1 MIEIV
6 TKLVSTFFYIITGG
20 VLGHDFLNMRPYLG
34 IARFGAAIIASLSFY
49 LLVKDSLPNADD
61 NMRNAWVYIQ
71 KAELE
76 KSKDE
81 RNDQYRL
88 ALDELNN
95 AIKNEP
101 GRCSAHL
108 NIGLIHWAREE
119 LESTE
124 APLLKAIECD
134 KNNPMAHYHYAVYLM
149 ENYGKYTSD
158 AGDHF
163 RTALSQNVAK
173 RFEDKYKSFCDI
185 IQGDP
190 ALQRQREN
198 NAFQVDLE
206 VYKFLACPNTLKLT
220 QISVTNIDDG
230 MWWINARLSPTFSKT
245 LLAVNLSV
253 NNGETPNKPLPAQA
267 CISGTTMVQPDTH
280 PTTVFS
286 AELQDF
292 IDGHFAA
299 SSSNEPLPP
308 PFCIQNNEVTR
319 KEYNLSLKMPVG
331 QDSDL
336 PVENISRTD
345 AQNYAQWLSQTTH
358 HSWRLP
364 TAKEWR
370 FAALQYGEQHPIF
383 NDPSH
388 HALEKSPLPVHDSG
402 KPEHLLGN
410 LREWSSDDCP
420 IHGMKLLGGNYLSGI
435 QKDLC
440 DHASDK
446 GEPGVGFRLLYSLNS
461 ETDKAYFSETPN

>member
-1 MIEIV
+1 M
-6 TKLVSTFFYIITGG
+6 
-20 VLGHDFLNMRPYLG
+20 LGHDFLNMRPYLG
-34 IARFGAAIIASLSFY
+34 IARFGAAIIAILSFY
-49 LLVKDSLPNADD
+49 LLVKDRLPNADD
-61 NMRNAWVYIQ
+61 NMRHAWDYIQ
-71 KAELE
+71 KAEDE
-76 KSKDE
+76 TSKDE

-88 ALDELNN
+88 ALDELNI
-95 AIKNEP
+95 AIQNEP

-124 APLLKAIECD
+124 APLLKAIKCD

-149 ENYGKYTSD
+149 EKYGHYTSD
-158 AGDHF
+158 ARDHF

-173 RFEDKYKSFCDI
+173 RFEDKQKPFCNI

-190 ALQRQREN
+190 TLQRQRED

-206 VYKFLACPNTLKLT
+206 VYKFLACQNKLKLK
-220 QISVTNIDDG
+220 QISVTNIEDG
-230 MWWINARLSPTFSKT
+230 MWWINARLSPMSPTDSQTPPVVK
-245 LLAVNLSV
+245 LLVTTVKN
-253 NNGETPNKPLPAQA
+253 PDKPVVPQA
-267 CISGTTMVQPDTH
+267 CISGTTEVQPDTH
-280 PTTVFS
+280 PNTVLS
-286 AELQDF
+286 AELQSF
-292 IDGHFAA
+292 IEGHFAA
-299 SSSNEPLPP
+299 SSSNEPLPA
-308 PFCIQNNEVTR
+308 PFCIQNNEVSK
-319 KEYNLSLKMPVG
+319 KEYNLFLRDTQKISVD
-331 QDSDL
+331 QDSDF

-345 AQNYAQWLSQTTH
+345 AQKYAQWLSQTTH

-370 FAALQYGEQHPIF
+370 FAALQYGEQHPVF
-383 NDPSH
+383 NDASH
-388 HALEKSPLPVHDSG
+388 PTLDKSPSPVRDSG

-420 IHGMKLLGGNYLSGI
+420 IHGMQLLGGNYLSGI

-446 GEPGVGFRLLYSLNS
+446 GEPGVGFRLLYSLS
-461 ETDKAYFSETPN
+461 SATDRAYFTGKPN

>member
-1 MIEIV
+1 MVEIGS
-6 TKLVSTFFYIITGG
+6 KLVLTFIYIITGG
-20 VLGHDFLNMRPYLG
+20 VLGHDFWNMRPYLG
-34 IARFGAAIIASLSFY
+34 FARTVLAIIAILSLYQLIKGFGW
-49 LLVKDSLPNADD
+49 LPDADI
-61 NMRNAWVYIQ
+61 NMRTAWNYIE
-71 KAELE
+71 KAERE
-76 KSKDE
+76 VSKDK
-81 RNDQYRL
+81 RNDLYRMG
-88 ALDELNN
+88 LDELNN
-95 AIKNEP
+95 AIQKEP
-101 GRCSAHL
+101 GRCSSHL
-108 NIGLIHWAREE
+108 NIGLIHWA
-119 LESTE
+119 LAESDSIE
-124 APLLKAIECD
+124 APLLDAINCD
-134 KNNPMAHYHYAVYLM
+134 KNDPMTHYHYAVYLM
-149 ENYGKYTSD
+149 EKHGKYTFE

-163 RTALSQNVAK
+163 RKALSQKVAE
-173 RFEDKYKSFCDI
+173 RFEKKHTPFCDI

-190 ALQRQREN
+190 ALQRQLVEN
-198 NAFQVDLE
+198 SFQADLE
-206 VYKFLACPNTLKLT
+206 TYKFSCQSKLEVKP
-220 QISVTNIDDG
+220 IPVTNIEDG
-230 MWWINARLSPTFSKT
+230 IWWINARLSQ
-245 LLAVNLSV
+245 
-253 NNGETPNKPLPAQA
+253 TPPPVVTVTTTTTPVVAQA
-267 CISGTTMVQPDTH
+267 CISGTTRVQPDAH
-280 PTTVFS
+280 PTTVLS
-286 AELQDF
+286 AELQGF

-299 SSSNEPLPP
+299 SPSNEPLPP

-319 KEYNLSLKMPVG
+319 KEYNLFLIDTQRIPVG